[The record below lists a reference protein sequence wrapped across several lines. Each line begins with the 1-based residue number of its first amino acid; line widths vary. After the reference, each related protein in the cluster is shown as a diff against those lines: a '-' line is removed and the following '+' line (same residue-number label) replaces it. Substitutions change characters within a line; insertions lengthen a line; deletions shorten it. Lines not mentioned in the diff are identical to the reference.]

1 MSPSIISTSKMS
13 VELHD
18 DFVLKKFKPAYGFKK
33 RYYTEKQAL
42 GLLKG
47 INGVPKILSYSDEEY
62 FLKIS
67 RLKGDPCMQ
76 YSKKALQQLRS
87 IIDETIKNGVARHSL
102 PIRDILLDEKDNVG
116 VVDFERATLKKNC
129 FFILWY
135 AATLVTR
142 FHVIRFIYNQ
152 NANLLS
158 LTESILVKIG
168 LFLRQIFNV
177 YQLIRD
183 GIRNSYR
190 KFFSQHD
197 IG

>member
-1 MSPSIISTSKMS
+1 MS

-18 DFVLKKFKPAYGFKK
+18 DFVIKRFKPVYGFKK

-47 INGVPKILSYSDEEY
+47 INAVPKILSYSDEEY

-76 YSKKALQQLRS
+76 YSKKALEQLRS
-87 IIDETIKNGVARHSL
+87 IIDETINNGVARHSL
-102 PIRDILLDEKDNVG
+102 PLRDIIIDEKDNVG

-129 FFILWY
+129 FFVFWY

-142 FHVIRFIYNQ
+142 FHVIRFIHNQ

-158 LTESILVKIG
+158 FTESVLVKTG
-168 LFLRQIFNV
+168 LFFRHIFNV
-177 YQLIRD
+177 YGLIRD
-183 GIRNSYR
+183 AIRNSYR
-190 KFFSQHD
+190 KFFSKPHN
-197 IG
+197 